1 MRTGGG
7 RRKAGPLHPVPSWGA
22 GRQQEGW
29 EAQGSAAGE
38 ADCRVGP
45 LQGHTGS
52 RQEDEC

>member
-22 GRQQEGW
+22 GRQQEGC